1 MRQVIQTSQ
10 IMRVKYEKLGKNIS
24 EYKLNDFKDRNK
36 IFYKR
41 WSKLNR

>member
-10 IMRVKYEKLGKNIS
+10 IMRVKYKKLGKNIS

-41 WSKLNR
+41 

>member
-10 IMRVKYEKLGKNIS
+10 IMRIKYEKLEKSIS
-24 EYKLNDFKDRNK
+24 EYKLDDFKDRNK

-41 WSKLNR
+41 